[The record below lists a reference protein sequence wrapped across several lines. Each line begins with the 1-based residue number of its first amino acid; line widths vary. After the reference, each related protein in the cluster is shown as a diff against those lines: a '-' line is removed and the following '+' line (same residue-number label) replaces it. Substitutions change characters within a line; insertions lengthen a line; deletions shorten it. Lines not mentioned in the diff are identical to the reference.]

1 MTIDTLKYLQCY
13 TPTGARR
20 LVASSVPSAYDVS
33 CHQSNREMMSADVRA
48 LNPVIRAVRLSNDLK
63 RAR

>member
-1 MTIDTLKYLQCY
+1 
-13 TPTGARR
+13 
-20 LVASSVPSAYDVS
+20 
-33 CHQSNREMMSADVRA
+33 MMSADVRA

>member
-1 MTIDTLKYLQCY
+1 MISS
-13 TPTGARR
+13 PRAA
-20 LVASSVPSAYDVS
+20 VASSVPSAYDVS